1 MIQMERWY
9 LIFLFE
15 IRVNLSFYPFFTKIP
30 KERDEILENEF
41 NKLLEA
47 TSYLTH
53 NLDFDHKVDNKPISL
68 GHALDLVIKLQEK
81 YVLKKQMDYHEKLN
95 SNQKAYK
102 DKLARVLREKN
113 LNHSI
118 FGHNNFLN

>member
-1 MIQMERWY
+1 MERWY